1 MRRAGAFFSPKESIL
16 NLASMLVD
24 MTELNEDEKRF
35 VDSVRD
41 VVTEFLETR
50 TEKDIDNGIGSF
62 VLSDSGS
69 VYHGVPV
76 GAARWTH
83 GEENAIG
90 NMVTQEGVSSRIEMI
105 LIVGGDESICMPC
118 GICRTWIYK
127 FGTEDTSILAGNQK
141 LTKVEKFTISDLYP
155 YPYTGEF

>member
-1 MRRAGAFFSPKESIL
+1 MPIR
-16 NLASMLVD
+16 
-24 MTELNEDEKRF
+24 MTELNEDEKEF

-50 TEKDIDNGIGSF
+50 TKEDIDNGIGSF
-62 VLSDSGS
+62 VLAESGS

-90 NMVTQEGVSSRIEMI
+90 NMVTQEGVTSKVKM
-105 LIVGGDESICMPC
+105 
-118 GICRTWIYK
+118 IYK
-127 FGTEDTSILAGNQK
+127 FGSEDTSILAGNQK
-141 LTKVEKFTISDLYP
+141 LTKVEKYTISELYP
-155 YPYTGEF
+155 HPYMGGF

>member
-1 MRRAGAFFSPKESIL
+1 
-16 NLASMLVD
+16 

-41 VVTEFLETR
+41 VVMEFLETR
-50 TEKDIDNGIGSF
+50 TEEDIDNGVGAF
-62 VLSDSGS
+62 VLAESGS

-90 NMVTQEGVSSRIEMI
+90 SMVTKEGVTSRVKMI
-105 LIVGGDESICMPC
+105 LIVGGDENICMPC
-118 GICRTWIYK
+118 GICRTWIHK
-127 FGTEDTSILAGNQK
+127 FGNEDTSILAGNQR
-141 LTKVEKFTISDLYP
+141 LTKVEKFTISELYP
-155 YPYTGEF
+155 HAYEGGF

>member
-1 MRRAGAFFSPKESIL
+1 MEERELSSSREESIF
-16 NLASMLVD
+16 NKPVMPFR
-24 MTELNEDEKRF
+24 MTELNEEERRF

-50 TEKDIDNGIGSF
+50 TEEDIDNGIGSF
-62 VLSDSGS
+62 VLSNSGS

-90 NMVTQEGVSSRIEMI
+90 NMVTKEGVSSRIDMI
-105 LIVGGDESICMPC
+105 LIVGGDEDICMPC

-141 LTKVEKFTISDLYP
+141 LTKVEKFTISQLYP
-155 YPYTGEF
+155 HPYMGGF